1 MSEEIEY
8 ESHDNDV
15 NEFGESSKNAESND
29 KIDDI
34 TNNDNENEDIDENLS
49 SQQIFK
55 QTDLGL
61 IAGKRGS
68 GKTNLLLYLI
78 QLFTKLQ
85 VNLIIV
91 DPVYDLSTSLQKIT
105 GSSKEDPRIV
115 HIPYGNRKLFDKLL
129 EKLFAQQWKGI
140 IIVDEADRFFPNRQK
155 LSAIEDHFIQIGR
168 HHGIGGIFVTRRLA
182 KLHTDLPSQ
191 ANKIFLF
198 KHWQRADLDYLRES
212 NLGDY
217 TYLLKVL
224 EKYHFMYL
232 NTDENECIVC
242 NPVQQMK

>member
-8 ESHDNDV
+8 EQTEQDQD
-15 NEFGESSKNAESND
+15 EFGSEEQELEEDPNLEN
-29 KIDDI
+29 
-34 TNNDNENEDIDENLS
+34 NEDVKSNQGNLS
-49 SQQIFK
+49 KQIFK

-68 GKTNLLLYLI
+68 GKTNLLLFLI
-78 QLFTKLQ
+78 DYFTRMK

-91 DPVYDLSTSLQKIT
+91 DPVYDLAVNLK
-105 GSSKEDPRIV
+105 KLYKKDDPRIV
-115 HIPYGNRKLFDKLL
+115 HIPYGNRPMFNKLL
-129 EKLFAQQWKGI
+129 EKLFNARWKGI
-140 IIVDEADRFFPNRQK
+140 IIVDEADRFFPNRK
-155 LSAIEDHFIQIGR
+155 TLTAIEDHFIQIGR

-217 TYLLKVL
+217 AYLLRGL
-224 EKYHFMYL
+224 EKFCFMYL
-232 NTDENECIVC
+232 NTDVEECIIC
-242 NPVQQMK
+242 DPVTQMK

>member
-1 MSEEIEY
+1 MSEEIDY
-8 ESHDNDV
+8 EQQEQEID
-15 NEFGESSKNAESND
+15 EFGSEPEGSTEIS
-29 KIDDI
+29 
-34 TNNDNENEDIDENLS
+34 TENPDQENLQPEEGNI

-68 GKTNLLLYLI
+68 GKTNLLLFLI
-78 QLFTKLQ
+78 SYFTKMK
-85 VNLIIV
+85 VNLVII
-91 DPVYDLSTSLQKIT
+91 DPVHDLKANLRKLY
-105 GSSKEDPRIV
+105 KKDDPRVIHV
-115 HIPYGNRKLFDKLL
+115 PYGNRQQFDSVLTQLIQKG
-129 EKLFAQQWKGI
+129 WKGI
-140 IIVDEADRFFPNRQK
+140 IIVDEADQFFPNRKQ
-155 LSAIEDHFIQIGR
+155 LTDIENHFIQIGR

-217 TYLLKVL
+217 AFLLRSL
-224 EKYHFMYL
+224 DKYHFMYL
-232 NTDENECIVC
+232 NTDQEECIIC
-242 NPVQQMK
+242 EPVEQMK